1 MCFFKSRALLRMNF
15 FNKKRIIV
23 FLSTCLLVLILLLQI
38 NSNWR
43 LLDTMRGPPDS
54 EPLVYQCCISMNN
67 SIRTNIF
74 FLKTHKTG
82 GTTVQ
87 NVIVRFAIK
96 NSLDMMN
103 TKYDTYY
110 LPISDSSIYPELMT
124 PNNKYNVFAKHAR
137 YDSNLKSY
145 QYPDTSMVTI
155 LRHPVT
161 LFQSLYIFFRMDK
174 TTGMNFQQFLKAPVK
189 PAFLT
194 GFDSEIAYRGY
205 NQMSVDLGFDLAQS
219 KNTTAVT
226 EFIEKIDREFDFV
239 MITEHMD
246 ESFVLLANLMGWP
259 LEYVTSLR
267 LNSRLEES
275 EPYSLTSQDESTI
288 IDLNQVDAQLYD
300 YFLKKFHK
308 CRQQY
313 GENNLNQQVQQLQ
326 IMNRNFK
333 ERCVAREVTRW
344 NKGFVKRIEYVPRN
358 LFDMECFYSMQESP
372 DLAKITRQVQ
382 ANRLKALRNE

>member
-1 MCFFKSRALLRMNF
+1 MYFCNEKVRVRLNFSIKRRRVIFFS
-15 FNKKRIIV
+15 IC
-23 FLSTCLLVLILLLQI
+23 LSVLLLLLI
-38 NSNWR
+38 YSPDRTLFIRGR
-43 LLDTMRGPPDS
+43 LLNEPP
-54 EPLVYQCCISMNN
+54 VYKCCKPTNN
-67 SIRTNIF
+67 SIRTNVY

-87 NVIVRFAIK
+87 SVITRFAIN
-96 NSLDMMN
+96 NSLDVMN

-174 TTGMNFQQFLKAPVK
+174 TTGMPFQQFLNASVK
-189 PAFLT
+189 PSILT
-194 GFDSEIAYRGY
+194 GFDSEVAYRGY
-205 NQMSVDLGFDLAQS
+205 NQMSVDLGFDLTQS

-226 EFIEKIDREFDFV
+226 EFIQKIDREFDFV
-239 MITEHMD
+239 MITEYMD

-259 LEYVTSLR
+259 LEYVASLR

-275 EPYSLTSQDESTI
+275 EPYILTSYDESTI
-288 IDLNQVDAQLYD
+288 MDLNQIDVQLYD
-300 YFLKKFHK
+300 HFLEKFQK
-308 CRQQY
+308 CKLQY
-313 GENNLNQQVQQLQ
+313 GENDLNQQVRQLQ
-326 IMNRNFK
+326 MINRNFK
-333 ERCVAREVTRW
+333 ERCVAEVVTRL
-344 NKGFVKRIEYVPRN
+344 NKGEVARIEYEPKN
-358 LFDMECFYSMQESP
+358 PLDMECFYSMQESP
-372 DLAKITRQVQ
+372 KLAKITRKIQ
-382 ANRLKALRNE
+382 AEKLQRLEKK